1 VGKSDDSPYSAAL
14 AKHVSAEGCQFVFN
28 EKRVAPGQR
37 FRFKLEGFNPVIGT
51 VRWVVTDRVG
61 FAFDRPLSRVGVG
74 ERRSRSTSSSIRDK
88 RGRAEASPVS
98 LSRRFSGDCRS
109 GPRGS

>member
-1 VGKSDDSPYSAAL
+1 MGKSDDSPFSAAL

-37 FRFKLEGFNPVIGT
+37 FRFKLEGFDPVIGT

-61 FAFDRPLSRVGVG
+61 FAFDRPLSR
-74 ERRSRSTSSSIRDK
+74 
-88 RGRAEASPVS
+88 ACQQA
-98 LSRRFSGDCRS
+98 LSEHCRTVH
-109 GPRGS
+109 GLKLFLA